1 MPFGLLR
8 SSTGNPFAGSCSRR
22 ARIEASAANDS
33 RTRATHR
40 AANGQVVRIGEPIAA
55 HERLPAVDAGVVE
68 SPVHLVRQAL
78 GHHASLVRL
87 GADRLVVDPSV
98 VEAIRGGDVELS
110 RAVGSVTGLGAA
122 LGSEVIA
129 TGVPSLDV
137 AHTLVELGVGVAQV
151 MVTEPWAPKRP
162 LKRGDSV
169 VVDR

>member
-1 MPFGLLR
+1 MTAAVAFAKALGVGLL
-8 SSTGNPFAGSCSRR
+8 
-22 ARIEASAANDS
+22 
-33 RTRATHR
+33 
-40 AANGQVVRIGEPIAA
+40 IAA
-55 HERLPAVDAGVVE
+55 PVGPIGLLTINRTLDQGRMAG
-68 SPVHLVRQAL
+68 L
-78 GHHASLVRL
+78 
-87 GADRLVVDPSV
+87 
-98 VEAIRGGDVELS
+98 
-110 RAVGSVTGLGAA
+110 VTGLGAA

>member
-1 MPFGLLR
+1 MDVVTYGGVEALWERLTTVGLSGAPFGVEL
-8 SSTGNPFAGSCSRR
+8 
-22 ARIEASAANDS
+22 
-33 RTRATHR
+33 
-40 AANGQVVRIGEPIAA
+40 
-55 HERLPAVDAGVVE
+55 VDAGTQDPDALAAAVATLQE
-68 SPVHLVRQAL
+68 LGVHVAVWSTGPGAVAL
-78 GHHASLVRL
+78 TGLVRL